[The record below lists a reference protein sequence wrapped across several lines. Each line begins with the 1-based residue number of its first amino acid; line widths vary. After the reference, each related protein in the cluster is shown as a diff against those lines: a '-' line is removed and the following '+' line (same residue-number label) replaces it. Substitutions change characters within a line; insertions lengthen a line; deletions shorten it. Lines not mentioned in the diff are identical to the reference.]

1 MIFLSKILIKIVKSL
16 SYKMLQYI
24 DRNFNPVGGAQ
35 ERHQTTDNNHRSQ
48 TTDRLTAHTIRRT

>member
-1 MIFLSKILIKIVKSL
+1 
-16 SYKMLQYI
+16 MLQYI

-48 TTDRLTAHTIRRT
+48 TTDRWTAHTIRRT